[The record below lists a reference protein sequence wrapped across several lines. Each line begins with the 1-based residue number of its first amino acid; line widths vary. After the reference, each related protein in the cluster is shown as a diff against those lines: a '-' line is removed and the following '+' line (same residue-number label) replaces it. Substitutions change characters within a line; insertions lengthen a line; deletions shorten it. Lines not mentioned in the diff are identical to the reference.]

1 MGMLLKVNWHISLW
15 KHHVAQERRLKDA
28 RARVTIFLACCLAV
42 YCTIL
47 GRLVYLG
54 YTNYAPHMVLS
65 RSGIDETKRGT
76 IYDSVG
82 NILATDVLAY
92 TLFAD
97 AKLVLDPKETAR
109 QLKRIIPCLSE
120 KDVFRNLLS
129 KKRYIPIC
137 KNVSPQTKSILE
149 DLGLP
154 GLFFK
159 SVYTR
164 VYPHGRSCA
173 HVLGF
178 CDENSKGVAGIEKAF
193 DKDLFEKKKDV
204 RLSLHIGL
212 QEMARDILEEGMHK
226 YKAQGGNVM
235 IMDQDGQILC
245 AASLPDFAGDGG
257 DASEKIKGAF
267 NRNFQGVFEAGSV
280 LKIINFAIALQTKTS
295 NWDCTYDARHPVR
308 LGRFTVD
315 DFQPKRRVLSFA
327 EVFKFSSN
335 IGNIQM
341 SMRFG
346 PKVQQ
351 HFYKKFGLLKKPKLE
366 IPEVGN
372 TRPPKIWGEIQ
383 SKTISYGY
391 GIAIAP
397 ITFLRAVAT
406 ILNDGHRVFPT
417 LLKRTS
423 DDLRALKIRRETRK
437 PVVDQHVS
445 DSIHRLMRLV
455 VIEGTAR
462 TCNIEG
468 LDLIGKTGT
477 AQALIGG
484 RYNKDGRMTTFIW
497 SITAP
502 DGRRFYGLTMLNNP
516 KAVEGTYGF
525 ATGGWNVVPITKQI
539 LTAMVPILNI
549 TPQPR
554 ILQENCQSA

>member
-15 KHHVAQERRLKDA
+15 KHHVAQEKRLKDA
-28 RARVTIFLACCLAV
+28 RARITIFLACCLAV

-54 YTNYAPHMVLS
+54 YVNYAPHMTLS
-65 RSGIDETKRGT
+65 RSGIHATKRGT

-97 AKLVLDPKETAR
+97 ARLVLNPQRTAH

-120 KDVFRNLLS
+120 KDVLKNLLS

-137 KNVSPQTKSILE
+137 KNVSPQTKSIVE

-178 CDENSKGVAGIEKAF
+178 CDENSRGVSGIEKAF
-193 DKDLFEKKKDV
+193 DKDLFEKKKPV
-204 RLSLHIGL
+204 RLSLRIGL
-212 QEMARDILEEGMHK
+212 QEMARDILAEGMTK
-226 YKAQGGNVM
+226 FKANGGNVM
-235 IMDQDGQILC
+235 VMDQDGQILC
-245 AASLPDFAGDGG
+245 AASLPDFSGDGG

-267 NRNFQGVFEAGSV
+267 NRNFQGLFEPGSV
-280 LKIINFAIALQTKTS
+280 LKIINAAIALQTKTA
-295 NWDCTYDARHPVR
+295 NWDCTYDARHPLR

-315 DFQPKRRVLSFA
+315 DFQPKRRILSFE

-346 PKVQQ
+346 PKIQQ
-351 HFYKKFGLLKKPKLE
+351 HFFKKFRLLKKPKLE
-366 IPEVGN
+366 IPEVAN
-372 TRPPKIWGEIQ
+372 TRPPKIWGDIQ

-397 ITFLRAVAT
+397 ITFLRSVAT
-406 ILNDGHRVFPT
+406 LLNDGHMIFPT
-417 LLKRTS
+417 LLKRTP
-423 DDLRALKIRRETRK
+423 DDLKALKIRHETRK
-437 PVVDQHVS
+437 PVVDKRVS
-445 DSIHRLMRLV
+445 ESIHKLMRLV
-455 VIEGTAR
+455 VTEGTAR

-477 AQALIGG
+477 AQALVGG
-484 RYNKDGRMTTFIW
+484 RYHKDGRITTFVW
-497 SITAP
+497 SVIAP
-502 DGRRFYGLTMLNNP
+502 DGRRFYGLTMLDNP

-539 LTAMVPILNI
+539 LAVMIPMLNI
-549 TPQPR
+549 TPHK
-554 ILQENCQSA
+554 IIIENCREA